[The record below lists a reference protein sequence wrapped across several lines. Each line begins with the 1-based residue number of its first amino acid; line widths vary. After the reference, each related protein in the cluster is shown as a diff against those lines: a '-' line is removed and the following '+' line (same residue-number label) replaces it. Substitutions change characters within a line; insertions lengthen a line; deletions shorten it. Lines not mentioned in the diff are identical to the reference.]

1 MELWAP
7 AIVTQG
13 QRGVVTPLCQAGS
26 SLPDHTQSQAAAVR
40 SEVMSFKETV
50 GYAD

>member
-13 QRGVVTPLCQAGS
+13 QAGS

-40 SEVMSFKETV
+40 SEAMSFKETV